1 MYGAVRLACEG
12 QLAAI
17 VQKRSRAGNVQ
28 IEIDTAFLQVMGK
41 ISMHALRGAY
51 QLLHLQ
57 EQNEEGSNICLGL
70 FRSTMGYP

>member
-28 IEIDTAFLQVMGK
+28 IEIDTAFFAGDGK
-41 ISMHALRGAY
+41 DLDACTARRIPATTFAGAK
-51 QLLHLQ
+51 
-57 EQNEEGSNICLGL
+57 
-70 FRSTMGYP
+70 